1 MIDHCAT
8 TGTDSIPQAAADAA
22 ALADLYEPVRRELDQ
37 VTQIIE
43 QELLSSVSCVNK
55 LCAHVET
62 YRGKRIRAALVLL
75 SGGACGHVNDDHGI
89 LAAVVELVHLA
100 TLLHDDVLDEAETR
114 RRQATINSLHG
125 NETAVLLGDYFISH
139 AYHLCSSLEDQHASR
154 AVGDATNTVCEGEL
168 LQVFQRDNLDLTEAE
183 YFQIIEKKTA
193 ALTGTCCALGAH
205 YSGADAKTIAAMRA
219 FGVSV
224 GIAFQIVDDV
234 LDVAGDES
242 RTGKSR
248 GRDLAMGEAT
258 LPLIHCLFSLPPDE
272 AGRLRAHIAAR
283 AAEPAFGIRAM
294 LKRTDSVSYAF
305 GEAQRRVDEAIANL
319 AILPD
324 SPERDALAA
333 MAEFILRRRF

>member
-1 MIDHCAT
+1 MIDRCAT
-8 TGTDSIPQAAADAA
+8 IGTDSTSHGNADTA
-22 ALADLYEPVRRELDQ
+22 ALADLYEPVRDELERA
-37 VTQIIE
+37 TRIIE
-43 QELLSSVSCVNK
+43 NEIFSSVSCVNR

-75 SGGACGHVNDDHGI
+75 SGGACGDVNDDHCV

-100 TLLHDDVLDEAETR
+100 TLLHDDVLDEADTR
-114 RRQATINSLHG
+114 RRQATINNLHG

-139 AYHLCSSLEDQHASR
+139 AYHLCSSLGDQHAAR
-154 AVGDATNTVCEGEL
+154 AIGDATNTVCEGEL
-168 LQVFQRDNLDLTEAE
+168 LQVFQRNNPCLTEEE

-193 ALTGTCCALGAH
+193 ALTGTCGALGAR
-205 YSGADAKTIAAMRA
+205 YAGADAETVAALRA

-234 LDVAGDES
+234 LDMAGDES
-242 RTGKSR
+242 YAGKSR

-258 LPLIHCLFSLPPDE
+258 LPFIHCLANLPPDDSD
-272 AGRLRAHIAAR
+272 RLRALVTGQATAPESEIH
-283 AAEPAFGIRAM
+283 AM
-294 LKRTDSVSYAF
+294 FRRTDSVGYAF
-305 GEAQRRVDEAIANL
+305 NAAHRHVDEAVTHL
-319 AILPD
+319 AVLPD